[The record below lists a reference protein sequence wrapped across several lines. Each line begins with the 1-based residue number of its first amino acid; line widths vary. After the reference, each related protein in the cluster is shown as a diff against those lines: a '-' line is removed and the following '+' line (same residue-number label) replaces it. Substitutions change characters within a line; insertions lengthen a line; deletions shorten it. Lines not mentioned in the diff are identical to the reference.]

1 MHVSSTCKN
10 AADEKLR
17 QALRRFADTYIAP
30 AAVILISGDINFA
43 ADLSDLR
50 HRKKLHVI
58 LIHRENAADALILC
72 ASEHYN
78 YTSITQPLPIKE
90 KVFPPFLL
98 LKYII
103 LHYSHSRLLWV
114 M

>member
-17 QALRRFADTYIAP
+17 QGLRRFADTYSAP

-58 LIHRENAADALILC
+58 LIHQENTADALILC

-90 KVFPPFLL
+90 KVFLTFCCLYL
-98 LKYII
+98 FIIDYIWSVK
-103 LHYSHSRLLWV
+103 LNC
-114 M
+114 